1 LLVINHFSR
10 VVPGKKNLSPIV
22 LNLSNSINQLK
33 SEVKILSTINRQLP
47 SEVNFYH
54 FGGVW
59 SYIKFLKYNNKSS
72 LNIPVFHGTDL
83 HNYTRDLN
91 FFNKLKAKF
100 NYLANLELIRR
111 SSFFYIVS
119 GSLLQYVPNRYKHK
133 SHILNLGVFMAPI
146 HQVIS
151 MNIQK
156 KVNLVAFVNNNS
168 RGLKNIKLA
177 NEYCLNHDLEITEI
191 VDLPY
196 KQFLKKLAECQYL
209 IITSL
214 AEGSP
219 NVLKEAILLGVTP
232 IVVNVGDCKEIIN
245 RFGGILI
252 DYSGKLI
259 KIFNVNSDY
268 DAEKYLSMDKTS
280 NLLLNRI
287 ILTLN
292 KYE

>member
-1 LLVINHFSR
+1 MLVINHFSK

-33 SEVKILSTINRQLP
+33 FKVKIISIINGQQP
-47 SEVNFYH
+47 SEVNLYH

-59 SYIKFLKYNNKSS
+59 SYIKFLKYNKKAS

-83 HNYTRDLN
+83 HNYTKDLN

-111 SSFFYIVS
+111 CSFFYIVS

-133 SHILNLGVFMAPI
+133 SHILNLGVFMDPI
-146 HQVIS
+146 HYVIS
-151 MNIQK
+151 LNIEK
-156 KVNLVAFVNNNS
+156 KENLVAFVNNNS
-168 RGLKNIKLA
+168 RGLKNKELA
-177 NEYCLNHDLEITEI
+177 LRYCLNHDLEITEI
-191 VDLPY
+191 VGLPY
-196 KQFLKKLAECQYL
+196 EQFLKKLAECQYL
-209 IITSL
+209 IITSF

-219 NVLKEAILLGVTP
+219 NVLKEAILLGITP
-232 IVVNVGDCKEIIN
+232 IVVNVGDCKEIIK

-259 KIFNVNSDY
+259 KNFKVNSDY

-280 NLLLNRI
+280 KLLLNNI
-287 ILTLN
+287 ILNLN
-292 KYE
+292 KHE